1 MLRERQYLSQLV
13 YSPPARKRLSNQRP
27 LRLPSASPFH
37 LRPGSELR
45 RKWLVQVRYPE
56 PALVGRSFAHWR
68 RLHQLRT
75 AACLALKSAFGMTG
89 LRRFRLEVCEPHWY
103 VARGAYRVRDL

>member
-45 RKWLVQVRYPE
+45 RKWLVQVFGAPSSFSS
-56 PALVGRSFAHWR
+56 PALYR
-68 RLHQLRT
+68 RHVVT
-75 AACLALKSAFGMTG
+75 
-89 LRRFRLEVCEPHWY
+89 
-103 VARGAYRVRDL
+103 